1 FISALIRAAENGKQ
15 VMALVELKARFD
27 EDNNIQWARQLERSG
42 VHVVYGVMGLK
53 THTKLILVMRQE
65 RTGLRGYV
73 HVGTGNYNSKTA
85 TLYTDLGLLSCRQ
98 NLIDDA
104 IELFNSLTGY
114 SKQHEYRSLLVA
126 PGSLRQRMQ
135 ELIQRETEHAQAG
148 RPAAIRAKMNALVDP
163 TIIALLYEASKAG
176 VQIDLVVRG
185 ICSLRPGLAGV
196 SETIRVRSII
206 DRFLEHSRLFWFSNA
221 GAAEIYLGSADW
233 MERNLDRRVEAVVPV
248 EDPGLRC
255 QLEHLLKLYLEDNS
269 SAWQMDGTGRY
280 ERCRS
285 AGIER
290 RAQDE
295 LMATWPDMLQR

>member
-1 FISALIRAAENGKQ
+1 
-15 VMALVELKARFD
+15 
-27 EDNNIQWARQLERSG
+27 
-42 VHVVYGVMGLK
+42 
-53 THTKLILVMRQE
+53 
-65 RTGLRGYV
+65 
-73 HVGTGNYNSKTA
+73 
-85 TLYTDLGLLSCRQ
+85 
-98 NLIDDA
+98 
-104 IELFNSLTGY
+104 
-114 SKQHEYRSLLVA
+114 
-126 PGSLRQRMQ
+126 MQ